1 MPVLSPLE
9 RRLRRLAD
17 LESRLGI
24 GANLIFA
31 CSTPPWR
38 IRKAKKRWPAAS
50 ITTVCT
56 GLSCLRSGGCKVT
69 AKESSDETA
78 GR

>member
-1 MPVLSPLE
+1 MPALSPLE

-24 GANLIFA
+24 GINLTFV

-38 IRKAKKRWPAAS
+38 IRKAKKRWPAATV
-50 ITTVCT
+50 ITICT
-56 GLSCLRSGGCKVT
+56 GLSCQRAGGCKAT
-69 AKESSDETA
+69 AKELSDETA